1 MRRTEGSGSGIV
13 AQSCGLLGLVAGV
26 WLASRYGEAA
36 GLWMRVDPSAARV
49 AGFVAILLL
58 TLLGIAL
65 LGHLLKGLFRLAG
78 LGPIDAVGGLLLGV
92 VKMALILSLL
102 LGAFETVNRSA
113 GWVGERSYAR
123 AVLYKPVREV
133 SRWVFPLPEPGGG
146 EARRPGK
153 HERMS
158 MEKRSTALVIKS
170 TGSWYV
176 LRDVRSGRPLAGT
189 DSGQLAFAGQPLH
202 QSGGGRR
209 SGSSTRRPTTVR
221 PRSSASVPAATTS
234 FAAPRTCRKSRISS
248 RRTSIR
254 LSWSCRCTARPRTT
268 SSSTAFW

>member
-1 MRRTEGSGSGIV
+1 MRPAGTLRTRQVKNGEMHVFDIIVGIPLAYAAYRGFRSGIV

-49 AGFVAILLL
+49 AGFVAIL
-58 TLLGIAL
+58 L

-113 GWVGERSYAR
+113 GWVGEQSYAR

-133 SRWVFPLPEPGGG
+133 SRWVFPYLSR
-146 EARRPGK
+146 AA
-153 HERMS
+153 
-158 MEKRSTALVIKS
+158 EK
-170 TGSWYV
+170 
-176 LRDVRSGRPLAGT
+176 LA
-189 DSGQLAFAGQPLH
+189 D
-202 QSGGGRR
+202 REN
-209 SGSSTRRPTTVR
+209 
-221 PRSSASVPAATTS
+221 TS
-234 FAAPRTCRKSRISS
+234 E
-248 RRTSIR
+248 
-254 LSWSCRCTARPRTT
+254 
-268 SSSTAFW
+268 

>member
-1 MRRTEGSGSGIV
+1 MHAFDIIVGIPLAYAAYRGFRSGIV
-13 AQSCGLLGLVAGV
+13 AQSCGLLGLV
-26 WLASRYGEAA
+26 A

-113 GWVGERSYAR
+113 GWVGEQSYAR

-133 SRWVFPLPEPGGG
+133 SRWVFPYLSR
-146 EARRPGK
+146 AA
-153 HERMS
+153 
-158 MEKRSTALVIKS
+158 EK
-170 TGSWYV
+170 
-176 LRDVRSGRPLAGT
+176 LA
-189 DSGQLAFAGQPLH
+189 D
-202 QSGGGRR
+202 REN
-209 SGSSTRRPTTVR
+209 
-221 PRSSASVPAATTS
+221 TS
-234 FAAPRTCRKSRISS
+234 E
-248 RRTSIR
+248 
-254 LSWSCRCTARPRTT
+254 
-268 SSSTAFW
+268 

>member
-1 MRRTEGSGSGIV
+1 MHAFDIIVGIPLAYAAYRGFRSGIV

-65 LGHLLKGLFRLAG
+65 LGQLLKGLFRLAG

-113 GWVGERSYAR
+113 GWMGEQSYAR

-133 SRWVFPLPEPGGG
+133 SRWVFPYLSR
-146 EARRPGK
+146 AA
-153 HERMS
+153 
-158 MEKRSTALVIKS
+158 EK
-170 TGSWYV
+170 
-176 LRDVRSGRPLAGT
+176 LA
-189 DSGQLAFAGQPLH
+189 D
-202 QSGGGRR
+202 REN
-209 SGSSTRRPTTVR
+209 
-221 PRSSASVPAATTS
+221 TS
-234 FAAPRTCRKSRISS
+234 E
-248 RRTSIR
+248 
-254 LSWSCRCTARPRTT
+254 
-268 SSSTAFW
+268 

>member
-1 MRRTEGSGSGIV
+1 MRPAGTLRARQVKNGEMHAFDIIVGIPLAYAAYRGFRSGIV

-113 GWVGERSYAR
+113 GWVSERSYAR

-133 SRWVFPLPEPGGG
+133 SRWVFPYLSR
-146 EARRPGK
+146 AA
-153 HERMS
+153 
-158 MEKRSTALVIKS
+158 EK
-170 TGSWYV
+170 
-176 LRDVRSGRPLAGT
+176 LA
-189 DSGQLAFAGQPLH
+189 D
-202 QSGGGRR
+202 REN
-209 SGSSTRRPTTVR
+209 
-221 PRSSASVPAATTS
+221 TS
-234 FAAPRTCRKSRISS
+234 E
-248 RRTSIR
+248 
-254 LSWSCRCTARPRTT
+254 
-268 SSSTAFW
+268 

>member
-1 MRRTEGSGSGIV
+1 MRPAGTLRTRQVKNGEMHAFDIIVGIPLAYAAYRGFRSGIV

-65 LGHLLKGLFRLAG
+65 LGYLLKGLFRLAG

-113 GWVGERSYAR
+113 GWVGEQSYAR

-133 SRWVFPLPEPGGG
+133 SRWVFPYLSR
-146 EARRPGK
+146 AA
-153 HERMS
+153 
-158 MEKRSTALVIKS
+158 EK
-170 TGSWYV
+170 
-176 LRDVRSGRPLAGT
+176 LA
-189 DSGQLAFAGQPLH
+189 D
-202 QSGGGRR
+202 REN
-209 SGSSTRRPTTVR
+209 
-221 PRSSASVPAATTS
+221 TS
-234 FAAPRTCRKSRISS
+234 E
-248 RRTSIR
+248 
-254 LSWSCRCTARPRTT
+254 
-268 SSSTAFW
+268 